1 MIKKLIL
8 SAILIATLGVAN
20 AQSDYSQAIGLRVS
34 PLSDYDVA
42 AFSFKTFI
50 SKAGAV
56 ELNVGAG
63 TNRVPGWGAYLNKM
77 SSTSLSLTGA
87 YQHYFP
93 IPVEGL
99 RWYAGGGLSLI
110 NTFSK
115 TKELRGISVGVFPT
129 GGVDY
134 KFENIPLNVSA
145 DYRPTVVLAK
155 PEHGWRNFL
164 GEQFGISARYT
175 F

>member
-1 MIKKLIL
+1 MKKLIL
-8 SAILIATLGVAN
+8 LAIFAVTTGVVS

-34 PLSDYDVA
+34 PLSDYDVVA
-42 AFSFKTFI
+42 VSFKTFL
-50 SKAGAV
+50 SKAGAI
-56 ELNVGAG
+56 ELNAGAG
-63 TNRVPGWGAYLNKM
+63 TNRVPGWGGIVNQNR
-77 SSTSLSLTGA
+77 STALSLTGA
-87 YQHYFP
+87 YQYYFP

-115 TKELRGISVGVFPT
+115 TKELRGVSVGVFPT
-129 GGVDY
+129 GGIDY
-134 KFENIPLNVSA
+134 KFEKLPLNVSA
-145 DYRPTVVLAK
+145 DYRPTIIVTK
-155 PEHGWRNFL
+155 PERGWRNFL